1 MIRSFDFHYTM
12 NVIVRAELMKISARF
27 FFFFVAGVE
36 PLCISL
42 RCAQMISD
50 IYNFLE
56 FVLYVGYVYFLGA
69 CDFRSSTVFFLS
81 VYAQLWHV
89 PICIISFFS

>member
-1 MIRSFDFHYTM
+1 M

-27 FFFFVAGVE
+27 FFFFCSWCVE

-69 CDFRSSTVFFLS
+69 CDFRSSTVFLCLYMPNFGM
-81 VYAQLWHV
+81 Y
-89 PICIISFFS
+89 